1 MAENK
6 PQPVGD
12 DAFEEK
18 VTNSEGITVVDFWAP
33 WCGPC
38 LHMAPALDSFAESN
52 ADKVK
57 VYKVDVDES
66 PKTAQKFEIRSIPTV
81 IFFRDGEPADVSIGA
96 ASESALQ
103 GKLDALLEG

>member
-18 VTNSEGITVVDFWAP
+18 VSNSKGITVVDFWAT

-38 LHMAPALDSFAESN
+38 LHMAPALDSFAEAN
-52 ADKVK
+52 AGKVA
-57 VYKVDVDES
+57 VYKLDVDEN
-66 PKTAQKFEIRSIPTV
+66 PQTAQKFQIRSIPTI
-81 IFFRDGEPADVSIGA
+81 IFFKDGQPADVSIGA
-96 ASESALQ
+96 VSESVLQ
-103 GKLDALLEG
+103 GKLDSLLEG